1 MRAGPP
7 RLGPPRI
14 RPAYRGPARPAPH
27 ILCGPHTLARP
38 TYTLARGPARFF
50 FFFKF
55 FNLFIF
61 FMIKPSMFKNWETL
75 RSSQN

>member
-38 TYTLARGPARFF
+38 AYTLARRPAGRPAFF
-50 FFFKF
+50 FFNFLIYLF
-55 FNLFIF
+55 FL
-61 FMIKPSMFKNWETL
+61 
-75 RSSQN
+75 